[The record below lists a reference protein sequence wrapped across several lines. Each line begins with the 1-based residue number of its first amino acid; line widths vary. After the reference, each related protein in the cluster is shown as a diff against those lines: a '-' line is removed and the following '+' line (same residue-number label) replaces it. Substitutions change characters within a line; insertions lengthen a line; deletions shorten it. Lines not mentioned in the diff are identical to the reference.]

1 MEITFNAIG
10 LEFKAEVTYKP
21 FKPGK
26 FDALPE
32 HCYPSEPA
40 EIEFQSLEHNEQPCL
55 WLLDSH
61 PRSYITSYITDAA
74 MQAANEKIDEMRD
87 EAAADAMEAAEAQ
100 R

>member
-61 PRSYITSYITDAA
+61 TSSYITDAA
-74 MQAANEKIDEMRD
+74 MQAADEKIDEMRD